1 MQEGLS
7 VQFKRMSKRNNTHYA
22 GCQMAANG
30 NHQMREMRTVDLVLN
45 TLPAKTRSQK
55 SCLTSM
61 NEIRLPFYS
70 TDTMS
75 ERVRNDE
82 MPKLDLRD
90 VKSNLD
96 ALTAIFAKS
105 GKVEMYSV
113 LAGKLSAITHKENP
127 WTWRYVQSVHTGSIA
142 PSETFSNA
150 VDVLMASL
158 DGLPTFIAETEPITV
173 YARPGAIH
181 PNAIVLSESK
191 PCSEP
196 TCTIHFV
203 PRVPW
208 QKYCPMHKNKKD
220 RTQ

>member
-1 MQEGLS
+1 
-7 VQFKRMSKRNNTHYA
+7 
-22 GCQMAANG
+22 
-30 NHQMREMRTVDLVLN
+30 MRTTNFILN
-45 TLPAKTRSQK
+45 LISSKTCSQRTRVATVIVNSK
-55 SCLTSM
+55 KTVKKMSDRNLQAP
-61 NEIRLPFYS
+61 ERLPFYS
-70 TDTMS
+70 TVPMS

-82 MPKLDLRD
+82 MPNLDLRP

-113 LAGKLSAITHKENP
+113 LADKLSAIAHREIP

-158 DGLPTFIAETEPITV
+158 DGLPAFIAETEPITV
-173 YARPGAIH
+173 YARHGAIH
-181 PNAIVLSESK
+181 PNSVILAESK
-191 PCSEP
+191 QCSEP

-208 QKYCPMHKNKKD
+208 QKYCPMHKNRKD
-220 RTQ
+220 RTS

>member
-1 MQEGLS
+1 
-7 VQFKRMSKRNNTHYA
+7 
-22 GCQMAANG
+22 
-30 NHQMREMRTVDLVLN
+30 
-45 TLPAKTRSQK
+45 
-55 SCLTSM
+55 M
-61 NEIRLPFYS
+61 NEIRTPIYS
-70 TDTMS
+70 TEIMS

-90 VKSNLD
+90 VKRNLD

-105 GKVEMYSV
+105 GKVEMYAH
-113 LAGKLSAITHKENP
+113 LAEKLSAIAHKEKV
-127 WTWRYVQSVHTGSIA
+127 WSWRYVQSVHTGSIA
-142 PSETFSNA
+142 PSEIFSNA

-158 DGLPTFIAETEPITV
+158 DGLPAFVAETEPITV

-181 PNAIVLSESK
+181 PNAVILGESK
-191 PCSEP
+191 SCAEP
-196 TCTIHFV
+196 TCTVHFV